1 MDMSADSD
9 RAVQRILSR
18 GFERSG
24 MLAASSVPKIAGPGS
39 WWGGSLNVEQL
50 AVGSVALVSSALNAL
65 SHGQFAPDISSSQVA
80 AAFGSSG
87 HLRIN
92 GETTKGFAEYSGFFR
107 TSDGWIRTHA
117 NYPHH
122 ERRLLQSLGAESG
135 DELSEVLGQVSSAQA
150 QELIAAA
157 GGVAAAVQTRRQ
169 WLESTQGQAAQQG
182 DWAQFSLRPS
192 GAVRTWQYS
201 PAASRP
207 LSGLRVLDLTRVIA
221 GPTATRT
228 LAALGAQVLRVD
240 APQLP
245 ELEMQHVDTGFGK
258 RSTLLDLSSPE
269 GSERM
274 AQLLRE
280 ADVLIAGYRQGS
292 LARFGLSEQSLAE
305 KYPDLIIAE
314 LDAWGYEGPW
324 VGRRGFDSIVQ
335 AACGISD
342 VYRTQDGKPGA
353 LPVQALDHATGYGLA
368 AAIITMVQ
376 ARSEHRGVG
385 SVRFSLARTAAAL
398 FEFGAPT
405 LPTQS
410 LDAPRMGHM
419 ASASGKLDYTLTPFV
434 VDGEILDFLAA
445 PPAYGQDEPI
455 WI

>member
-1 MDMSADSD
+1 MNMSADEEK
-9 RAVQRILSR
+9 AVLRILSR

-24 MLAASSVPKIAGPGS
+24 MLAVSSVPEIDGPGS
-39 WWGGSLNVEQL
+39 WWGGPLNVEQL
-50 AVGSVALVSSALNAL
+50 AVGSVALVSSALNSL
-65 SHGQFAPDISSSQVA
+65 GNGQFTPAISSSQVA

-92 GETTKGFAEYSGFFR
+92 GEKTKGFAEHSGFFR

-122 ERRLLQSLGAESG
+122 EHRLLQSLGVNSG
-135 DELSEVLGQVSSAQA
+135 AGLGEALGQMSSEQA
-150 QELIAAA
+150 QELIVAA
-157 GGVAAAVQTRRQ
+157 GGVAAAVQTRQQ
-169 WLESTQGQAAQQG
+169 WLESMQGQAAQQG
-182 DWAQFSLRPS
+182 DWAQFSLRPAD
-192 GAVRTWQYS
+192 AVRTWQYNPS
-201 PAASRP
+201 SSRP

-245 ELEMQHVDTGFGK
+245 ELQAQHVDTGFGK
-258 RSTLLDLSSPE
+258 RCTLLDLSSSD

-274 AQLLRE
+274 AQLLRG
-280 ADVLIAGYRQGS
+280 ADVLITGYRQGS
-292 LARFGLSEQSLAE
+292 LARFGLSAQNLAE
-305 KYPDLIIAE
+305 KYPELIIAE
-314 LDAWGYEGPW
+314 LDAWGYAGPW
-324 VGRRGFDSIVQ
+324 VDRRGFDSIVQ

-342 VYRTQDGKPGA
+342 VYRTKDGQPGA

-398 FEFGAPT
+398 FEFGAPA
-405 LPTQS
+405 LPAQP

-419 ASASGKLDYTLTPFV
+419 ESPYGKLDYALTPFV
-434 VDGEILDFLAA
+434 VDGEILDFPAA

-455 WI
+455 WF